1 MYFKEYFFFY
11 IRKIEIPT
19 NSNKRSFVLECEKY
33 HYEHFQYDQCFFF
46 LYCIRTKGHLKRTP

>member
-1 MYFKEYFFFY
+1 MYFEEYSFFD

-33 HYEHFQYDQCFFF
+33 HYKHFQYDQCFFF
-46 LYCIRTKGHLKRTP
+46 SLFYSY